1 MLQHNST
8 SQTATESVMLK
19 HNLRLTKADSLKW
32 GLTRAPSGVR
42 LKSGDMAGPCNTG
55 ALWFNDRIRRDER
68 FASRRVFVRW
78 VVVSYLTPRVI
89 GVF

>member
-32 GLTRAPSGVR
+32 GLTRAPSSIGLR
-42 LKSGDMAGPCNTG
+42 SADMAGPCNTG
-55 ALWFNDRIRRDER
+55 RL
-68 FASRRVFVRW
+68 
-78 VVVSYLTPRVI
+78 VV
-89 GVF
+89 